1 MYIFKGS
8 VNKRQ
13 RLSVKQRKNN
23 DTNNKE
29 NRCIF
34 FSPYCNDAKEKRL
47 LMNHQTSIFGWTS
60 HGSSAWVHKNV
71 QVICRKIIITSKTNK
86 QKKKKRKK
94 RKKRK
99 IEQWSHI
106 RSPVGVGEGG
116 WVTGSTRECPSCQRQ
131 ADNKFSISEITSCLK
146 CLISVPEVRTSNAR
160 ILPLTLKAFIRD

>member
-1 MYIFKGS
+1 MYYCLLTQLFIFSKGLLIRDS
-8 VNKRQ
+8 VYQ
-13 RLSVKQRKNN
+13 LS
-23 DTNNKE
+23 KE
-29 NRCIF
+29 KITIPTTKKTDAFF

-60 HGSSAWVHKNV
+60 HGSNAWVHKNV

-116 WVTGSTRECPSCQRQ
+116 WDRGRLANVRLARDRPIISSPS
-131 ADNKFSISEITSCLK
+131 LK
-146 CLISVPEVRTSNAR
+146 
-160 ILPLTLKAFIRD
+160 